1 MANFTNLVVPN
12 AVHTSAADTALFAAQ
27 RAEVAYENVKHLKT
41 ELDGTQQSMD
51 ELRALIDV
59 ASKISVEGV
68 QQIQTLVQAGS
79 GELNALLAS
88 FTEVRDRL
96 EYLVEHNQANGLYI
110 GSLVSFTALTATQRS
125 AYTDAFMWDD
135 SMTITYYPIVA
146 GQIDVD
152 NSVGLGGSIEV
163 DTAYL
168 TSEDGVIGFATA
180 VIAALNNF
188 NYDGTIA
195 NNSVLG
201 NIISG
206 IEDDIVDLQ
215 SDISTVNESITAV
228 ESDISTINEQLEGVE
243 EFFASL

>member
-51 ELRALIDV
+51 ELRTLIDV

-96 EYLVEHNQANGLYI
+96 EYLVEHNEASGLYI

-152 NSVGLGGSIEV
+152 NSVGLGGNIEV
-163 DTAYL
+163 DTTYL

-180 VIAALNNF
+180 VIAALDNF

-195 NNSVLG
+195 NNSALG
-201 NIISG
+201 NTISG
-206 IEDDIVDLQ
+206 IEDDILDLQ

>member
-27 RAEVAYENVKHLKT
+27 RAKVAYENVKHLKS
-41 ELDGTQQSMD
+41 ELDDTQQSMD

-59 ASKISVEGV
+59 ASRISVEGV

-79 GELNALLAS
+79 GELNVLLDS
-88 FTEVRDRL
+88 FTEMRDRL
-96 EYLVEHNQANGLYI
+96 EYLVEHNETSGLYI

-125 AYTDAFMWDD
+125 VYTDAFMWDD
-135 SMTITYYPIVA
+135 SMTLTYYPIVA

-152 NSVGLGGSIEV
+152 NSVGLGGNIEV
-163 DTAYL
+163 DTTYL

-201 NIISG
+201 SVISG

-215 SDISTVNESITAV
+215 SDIT
-228 ESDISTINEQLEGVE
+228 TINEQLEGVE